1 MSKFLVDNLQWR
13 AASNLPR
20 RSPHRDKF
28 LCWCRMDTHCDIKII
43 FCQASF
49 HSNCKSLKF
58 NKQIWSTESM
68 MTTEIF
74 SPQWKQNT
82 ERRRDKTCTISGES
96 SPHMCNPRTFLV
108 FAHTI
113 SFMKIRSGS
122 PERVAFKG
130 LKFAVK
136 TSTSPY
142 SLTACKNPWNDESTK
157 RQTGH
162 VASTFHKMQHLF
174 FWNSNLS
181 NRWLGKHSR
190 WDSPNKKGR

>member
-1 MSKFLVDNLQWR
+1 
-13 AASNLPR
+13 
-20 RSPHRDKF
+20 
-28 LCWCRMDTHCDIKII
+28 
-43 FCQASF
+43 
-49 HSNCKSLKF
+49 
-58 NKQIWSTESM
+58 

-74 SPQWKQNT
+74 SPQWKQKT

-136 TSTSPY
+136 TSTLPY
-142 SLTACKNPWNDESTK
+142 SLTACKNPWNDEHQKANWTCCIYIFTICNTCSSEIPTCPIGGWENTADGTALIKKQITWSESYCSSPLFSRQST
-157 RQTGH
+157 Q
-162 VASTFHKMQHLF
+162 
-174 FWNSNLS
+174 LS
-181 NRWLGKHSR
+181 H
-190 WDSPNKKGR
+190 